1 MEFIVSCSYTLRGNS
16 VLIKYPIIKEYKYR
30 IVGDKEHLKELYITI
45 NSLDEL
51 LKLQK
56 EIKRDLIID
65 KDGEL
70 VIYDSYIE

>member
-1 MEFIVSCSYTLRGNS
+1 MD
-16 VLIKYPIIKEYKYR
+16 YKFE
-30 IVGDKEHLKELYITI
+30 IEMMTT
-45 NSLDEL
+45 EL